1 MAHMSK
7 SGDFGGMSAQDAT
20 YQWLRQYIATMPR
33 SDGNFITESEVAAT
47 LGTSRTP
54 VREALLRLETE
65 GYLQILP
72 KKGAYVPAISDAE
85 AEAVMH
91 ARCMVEDWCA
101 RGISSNAA
109 EVAAELGK
117 LIEEQEKLITDPA
130 GFIECDRQFHR
141 VFVGASGNQVI
152 ASFYETLRDRQV
164 RMGLQAVAASH
175 DRAQIVLGEHRA
187 IVEALRDHG
196 PNEVAEAV
204 ETHLQNT
211 WDTLISTGMRD
222 FRTARLNFRAPR

>member
-7 SGDFGGMSAQDAT
+7 SDDFGGMSAQDAT

-33 SDGNFITESEVAAT
+33 SDGNFITESEVAAA

-117 LIEEQEKLITDPA
+117 LIEEQEKLITDLLVSSCA
-130 GFIECDRQFHR
+130 
-141 VFVGASGNQVI
+141 I
-152 ASFYETLRDRQV
+152 ASSIEFLWEHLIIRSLRVSTR
-164 RMGLQAVAASH
+164 RFGTGRFGWGCKLWP
-175 DRAQIVLGEHRA
+175 RPTIVLR
-187 IVEALRDHG
+187 
-196 PNEVAEAV
+196 
-204 ETHLQNT
+204 
-211 WDTLISTGMRD
+211 
-222 FRTARLNFRAPR
+222 